1 MNKIKASI
9 VIRTKNEER
18 WIPYCLEAVLSQ
30 EKISKEIIV
39 IDDNSVDKTIE
50 IVEKFPVKLF
60 FYKGEYLPGKVLN
73 FGVSKCSGEF
83 VVFLSGHC
91 VPKNPNWLFNL
102 LKPFS
107 KYRKLAGVYGRQEPF
122 NFTSDTNKRD
132 LWNTFG
138 LDSKLQIKDSFFHN
152 ANSCVPRLLLEKY
165 PFDENVTNIEDR
177 LWSTNRIKEG
187 FKIFYNSEASVYHWH
202 GINQD
207 NNKERLSGVVR
218 ILEEKNLIFP
228 KIHNNKKQLPETAII
243 PSLNPM
249 QYDSKMFLLKK
260 TIQDLRH
267 SKYIKKIILLLGP
280 EVEKSLFKDIDV
292 DKIITRP
299 KYLSSPILG
308 QWPSIA
314 YSLDGEKNINDKSFL
329 ILQEN
334 YPFRNHEQIDKL
346 IKFYEKSSSKVVM
359 YGQKIRNTIFEK
371 KHDKLKPIG
380 LPFIPKILSKQDYF
394 SALKG
399 FSMIA
404 DAKTLTK
411 EISIHEDFEILDLED
426 QFSIIQINSQKDFN
440 LYIKNSLTKKNISKY
455 SFSTNPLLKN
465 VI

>member
-1 MNKIKASI
+1 MVVRSHLILPVTQI
-9 VIRTKNEER
+9 
-18 WIPYCLEAVLSQ
+18 
-30 EKISKEIIV
+30 KEIFGIHLALIQNYKLKIV
-39 IDDNSVDKTIE
+39 
-50 IVEKFPVKLF
+50 F
-60 FYKGEYLPGKVLN
+60 FN
-73 FGVSKCSGEF
+73 
-83 VVFLSGHC
+83 
-91 VPKNPNWLFNL
+91 
-102 LKPFS
+102 
-107 KYRKLAGVYGRQEPF
+107 
-122 NFTSDTNKRD
+122 
-132 LWNTFG
+132 
-138 LDSKLQIKDSFFHN
+138 N

-228 KIHNNKKQLPETAII
+228 KIPNNKKQLPETAII

-346 IKFYEKSSSKVVM
+346 IKFYEKVHQRLSCMVKKLET
-359 YGQKIRNTIFEK
+359 QFLKRN
-371 KHDKLKPIG
+371 
-380 LPFIPKILSKQDYF
+380 
-394 SALKG
+394 
-399 FSMIA
+399 MI
-404 DAKTLTK
+404 
-411 EISIHEDFEILDLED
+411 
-426 QFSIIQINSQKDFN
+426 N
-440 LYIKNSLTKKNISKY
+440 
-455 SFSTNPLLKN
+455 
-465 VI
+465 

>member
-1 MNKIKASI
+1 
-9 VIRTKNEER
+9 
-18 WIPYCLEAVLSQ
+18 
-30 EKISKEIIV
+30 
-39 IDDNSVDKTIE
+39 
-50 IVEKFPVKLF
+50 
-60 FYKGEYLPGKVLN
+60 
-73 FGVSKCSGEF
+73 
-83 VVFLSGHC
+83 
-91 VPKNPNWLFNL
+91 
-102 LKPFS
+102 
-107 KYRKLAGVYGRQEPF
+107 
-122 NFTSDTNKRD
+122 
-132 LWNTFG
+132 
-138 LDSKLQIKDSFFHN
+138 
-152 ANSCVPRLLLEKY
+152 
-165 PFDENVTNIEDR
+165 
-177 LWSTNRIKEG
+177 
-187 FKIFYNSEASVYHWH
+187 
-202 GINQD
+202 
-207 NNKERLSGVVR
+207 
-218 ILEEKNLIFP
+218 
-228 KIHNNKKQLPETAII
+228 
-243 PSLNPM
+243 M

-292 DKIITRP
+292 DKIVTRP

-411 EISIHEDFEILDLED
+411 EISIHED
-426 QFSIIQINSQKDFN
+426 
-440 LYIKNSLTKKNISKY
+440 
-455 SFSTNPLLKN
+455 LKF
-465 VI
+465 